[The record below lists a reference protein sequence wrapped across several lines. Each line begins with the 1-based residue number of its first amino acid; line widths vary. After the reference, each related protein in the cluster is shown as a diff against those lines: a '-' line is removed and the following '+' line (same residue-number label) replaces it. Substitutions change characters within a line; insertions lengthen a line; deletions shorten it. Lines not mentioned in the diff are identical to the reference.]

1 MDWIIFTNL
10 DVRLSCLLMA
20 EDFLLKRNFDCKME
34 ILTFKLLTF
43 KMEILTYPLV
53 PKIRK
58 NCVFVEYFSL
68 SWNSKNSSFVDVK

>member
-53 PKIRK
+53 PKIR
-58 NCVFVEYFSL
+58 NVTVCL
-68 SWNSKNSSFVDVK
+68 WNIFLFRGIQKI